1 MAKRTRKNPEP
12 KQQIEAERDQF
23 KAILDSIDDGI
34 YIVGRD
40 YRIEFINRALR
51 SQMGDGKGELC
62 HEFFGHK
69 RSDCEHCQHEMSSF
83 GPDIRRDWHI
93 QKTDK
98 FYEMVVSPIHSP
110 NGSISRLH
118 ILRDITE
125 RKKLEAELQRYSREL
140 ESKVAAQAE
149 LLLQQERLALLG
161 EISAGLAHEIRTPLG
176 AIITGIKIIE
186 KDCGRN
192 ENTALIFDLL
202 RRETLRLD
210 KKLNEFLSYAKPR
223 FPQLNE
229 TRIDKLFEDIRA
241 LLSADQ
247 QLLGEVIVVSESY
260 PRDLSWRMDADRMR
274 EAILN
279 ICINSLQ
286 AMAGKGT
293 LRLEARFYYR
303 GVVEIIIRDTGP
315 GIAAE
320 SLPHI
325 FKPFYSRRSGGTGL
339 GLAIT
344 KDIIEHHHGHIS
356 VTSIPGLHTTF
367 RITLRRPPAASD

>member
-1 MAKRTRKNPEP
+1 MAKRT
-12 KQQIEAERDQF
+12 QQNTVHKSKLEAERDQF

-40 YRIEFINRALR
+40 YRVEFMNVALK
-51 SQMGDGKGELC
+51 SQLGSGEGQLC
-62 HEFFGHK
+62 HEFFGHEH
-69 RSDCEHCQHEMSSF
+69 SDCEQCQHEMSSF
-83 GPDIRRDWHI
+83 GPEIRRDWHLK
-93 QKTDK
+93 KTGK
-98 FYEMVVSPIHSP
+98 VYEMVVSPIHSP

-140 ESKVAAQAE
+140 ESKVTAQAE

-186 KDCGRN
+186 KSCGRD

-223 FPQLNE
+223 FLQLSE
-229 TRIDKLFEDIRA
+229 TRIDKLFEDVHAILR
-241 LLSADQ
+241 ADQ
-247 QLLGEVIVVSESY
+247 RLLGEVSVVSEIY
-260 PRDLSWRMDADRMR
+260 PPDLTWPMDADRLR

-279 ICINSLQ
+279 ICINALQ

-293 LRLEARFYYR
+293 LRLEARYYYR
-303 GVVEIIIRDTGP
+303 GVMEIVVRDTGP
-315 GIAAE
+315 GIPTE

-325 FKPFYSRRSGGTGL
+325 FKPFYSRRTGGTGL

-356 VTSIPGLHTTF
+356 VTSIPGLQTTF
-367 RITLRRPPAASD
+367 RITLCRPPAGNH

>member
-12 KQQIEAERDQF
+12 KQQIAAERDQF

-40 YRIEFINRALR
+40 YRIEFMNRALR
-51 SQMGDGKGELC
+51 SQAGDGGGELC
-62 HEFFGHK
+62 HEFFGHS

-83 GPDIRRDWHI
+83 GPEIRRDWHI
-93 QKTDK
+93 QRTDK
-98 FYEMVVSPIHSP
+98 VYEMVVSPIHSP

-125 RKKLEAELQRYSREL
+125 RKKLEAELQHYSRKL

-223 FPQLNE
+223 FPQLSE
-229 TRIDKLFEDIRA
+229 TRIDKLFEDVRTV
-241 LLSADQ
+241 LSADQ
-247 QLLGEVIVVSESY
+247 QLLGEVHVFTEIY
-260 PRDLSWRMDADRMR
+260 PPDLSWRVDADRLR

-293 LRLEARFYYR
+293 LRLEARSYYR
-303 GVVEIIIRDTGP
+303 GVMEILVRDSGP
-315 GIAAE
+315 GIPTE

-325 FKPFYSRRSGGTGL
+325 FKPFYSKRAGGTGL

-344 KDIIEHHHGHIS
+344 KDIIEHHRGHIS

-367 RITLRRPPAASD
+367 RITLRRLPADNH